1 MASDSNEYLDPES
14 SLLRD
19 SLRPRVQVL
28 NVEKEEERVRDVLT
42 YLT

>member
-1 MASDSNEYLDPES
+1 MASYIKEYLDPES

-19 SLRPRVQVL
+19 ALRPRVQVL
-28 NVEKEEERVRDVLT
+28 NVEEEEERVRDVLT